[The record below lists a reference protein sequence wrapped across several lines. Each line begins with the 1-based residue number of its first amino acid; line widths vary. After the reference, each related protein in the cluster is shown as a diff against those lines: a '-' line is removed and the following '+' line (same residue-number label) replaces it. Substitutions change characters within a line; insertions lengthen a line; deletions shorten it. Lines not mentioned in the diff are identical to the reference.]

1 MIVGGTPSGGV
12 LGGGVF
18 GGGTLVVL
26 ALFLWLVRA
35 HMRER
40 RYFDRPDFA
49 RHRLFDPVVAVLA
62 ALALVA
68 GLVLL
73 WRRSALMAVAVA
85 ALLAAAAVARG
96 LARGAGSR
104 RRAFHRDLEAV
115 RRGNPGMAGQDLLV
129 RAILVRHP
137 QWGEELATR
146 MALDYPEPDD
156 LARVVARMEM
166 GFRGFR

>member
-1 MIVGGTPSGGV
+1 VIAGGSGGV
-12 LGGGVF
+12 PVGGA
-18 GGGTLVVL
+18 LVAL

-35 HMRER
+35 HMREG

-49 RHRLFDPVVAVLA
+49 RHRVFDPAVALFA
-62 ALALVA
+62 TLALVLGLAVLWGRAPLVA
-68 GLVLL
+68 G
-73 WRRSALMAVAVA
+73 AVATLLIVA
-85 ALLAAAAVARG
+85 GAARG
-96 LARGAGSR
+96 LARGVGSR
-104 RRAFHRDLEAV
+104 RRAFRRDLEAV
-115 RRGNPGMAGQDLLV
+115 RRGNPGMPWQDLHV